1 VQRENDGLMSSI
13 DASREAAPLSSS
25 GETLRRSEE
34 PFRLLVEQVQDYAIF
49 MLDPNGHITTWN
61 AGAERIKGYRPEEI
75 VGKHFSI
82 FYPPESLRARHPEY
96 ELELAMR
103 DGRYAEEG
111 WRLRKD
117 GTRFWASVAITA
129 LRDSAGNLLGFA
141 KVTRDLTERQRTE
154 EVLRQSEERF
164 RLLVEQVQDYAI
176 FMLDAEGRITTW
188 NLGAQRLKQYRADE
202 IIGQHFSI
210 FYSADAVAAGHPQH
224 ELALAIEEGRYAE
237 EGWRYRKDGT
247 RFWADVTITALR
259 DERGV
264 LRGFAKVTRDLTER
278 RQAEEVT
285 RLREAVRLRDEFLS
299 IASHEL
305 KTPLTAINLQL
316 DSLQSSLDGEQAE
329 EIRDKFHKRLE
340 KAVKQADRLSD
351 LVDGLLDV
359 SRISAGSFQLE
370 LEQFDLDQLAKEVV
384 ERFEEDARHAGSALT
399 FRSSGSVV
407 GRWDRARLDQVLT
420 NLFSNAIK
428 YGGGKSI
435 EVSLLAEDARVT
447 LAVHDSGMGIAPED
461 LSRIFGRFERAVPA
475 SHYGGLG
482 LGLYIVQQIVI
493 AHGGSV
499 LVKSEPNRGAT
510 FTVFL
515 PRAHE
520 PGL

>member
-1 VQRENDGLMSSI
+1 MSSI
-13 DASREAAPLSSS
+13 DASPQAASLQSG

-34 PFRLLVEQVQDYAIF
+34 RFRLLVEQVLDYAIF
-49 MLDPNGHITTWN
+49 MLDPNGYITTWS

-82 FYPPESLRARHPEY
+82 FYPPEAVRARHPDH
-96 ELELAMR
+96 ELELAKR

-117 GTRFWASVAITA
+117 GTRFWGSVTITA
-129 LRDSAGNLLGFA
+129 LRDTAGSLLGFA
-141 KVTRDLTERQRTE
+141 KVTRDLTERQRSE

-202 IIGQHFSI
+202 IIGQHFSV
-210 FYSADAVAAGHPQH
+210 FYSAEAVAAGHPQH
-224 ELALAIEEGRYAE
+224 ELALAVEDGRYAE

-264 LRGFAKVTRDLTER
+264 LRGFAKVTRDLTQR

-305 KTPLTAINLQL
+305 RTPLTAINLQL
-316 DSLQSSLDGEQAE
+316 DSLQLSLEGEEAD
-329 EIRDKFHKRLE
+329 EISGKFRKRLE
-340 KAVKQADRLSD
+340 KAIKQADRLSE

-359 SRISAGSFQLE
+359 SRISTGSFQLE
-370 LEQFDLDQLAKEVV
+370 LEQFGLEELVKEVV
-384 ERFEEDARHAGSALT
+384 ERFEEDARRAGSALT
-399 FRSSGSVV
+399 FRSPGSIV

-420 NLFSNAIK
+420 NLISNAIK
-428 YGGGKSI
+428 YGGGTSI
-435 EVSLLAEDARVT
+435 EVSLLAEGAMVT
-447 LAVHDSGMGIAPED
+447 LTVHDSGMGIAPED

-482 LGLYIVQQIVI
+482 LGLYIVQQIVT

-499 LVKSEPNRGAT
+499 LVKSELNQGTT
-510 FTVFL
+510 FSVFL
-515 PRAHE
+515 PRGPE
-520 PGL
+520 PQP